1 MHLVMRSLRA
11 RGQWS
16 MLSRRNK
23 ARIFGLVHETA
34 ERYGV
39 KVYRFQNVGNHL
51 HLLVKVPSRQA
62 WQAFIR
68 VLSGAIAFWVTGARK
83 GISKKF
89 WDTLAF
95 SRIVSWGRDFEG
107 LKTYF
112 VKNLLEALG
121 IPREDQLL
129 KPLPRGPDR

>member
-1 MHLVMRSLRA
+1 
-11 RGQWS
+11 